1 MVKAHPLLGVG
12 IGNFKTAAG
21 AYGGIVGDVQ
31 FISHN
36 GYLDVAAELGLPALL
51 ALLAVMFFSFRTASK
66 IRRQTRLNGP
76 PVLHQ
81 TARGIEAGLLGF
93 AVALFFVSGLF
104 LKLFWLM
111 VFSSMCLPQLQA
123 RTRTEEAA
131 RAA

>member
-1 MVKAHPLLGVG
+1 MFVG
-12 IGNFKTAAG
+12 GRMG
-21 AYGGIVGDVQ
+21 A
-31 FISHN
+31 
-36 GYLDVAAELGLPALL
+36 L
-51 ALLAVMFFSFRTASK
+51 T
-66 IRRQTRLNGP
+66 T
-76 PVLHQ
+76 PVCV
-81 TARGIEAGLLGF
+81 EV